1 MRVVGGVASEWRRRF
16 SGGNSAEDSPARSRW
31 LDGEKGDM
39 IEPQLDDLRVYIYLG
54 WFCEVWLMYFETF
67 CYLAEKFRLGKPRT

>member
-31 LDGEKGDM
+31 LDGEKGGM
-39 IEPQLDDLRVYIYLG
+39 IEASVG
-54 WFCEVWLMYFETF
+54 
-67 CYLAEKFRLGKPRT
+67 